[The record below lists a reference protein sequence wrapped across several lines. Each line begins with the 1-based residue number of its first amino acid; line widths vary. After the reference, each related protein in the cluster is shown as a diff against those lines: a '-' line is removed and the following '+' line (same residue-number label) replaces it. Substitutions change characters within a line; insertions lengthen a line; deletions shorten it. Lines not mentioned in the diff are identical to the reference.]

1 MKHFTH
7 KTTLHRKCR
16 SQLKKK
22 AIEQHLLNFPSSSLL
37 KQFCLS
43 LLFCLGLLTNSFAQE
58 TWTGAID
65 TDWTKNGNW
74 LDNTAPFN
82 GTIGGVLTIQGGA
95 PHEPTSN
102 VPATITAVQLVV
114 MSPFTIPST
123 STVEIDNTTGVGD
136 GVITSLSGANL
147 TVYGILN
154 VNNAHD
160 NGLEIGQDGTKLL
173 NLGTI
178 SVNNSNAAGL
188 FLTGSGSSVNNGNLT
203 INHSGTNGIFLI
215 DNAVP
220 FNSFDNQNCL
230 VINNS
235 GSDAINNKTFFEN
248 SNKLTIDIA
257 NGNGINNGGFF
268 TNDSLA
274 TLTINKVSGNG
285 ITTERVF
292 VNNGGNITIGNGN
305 LGDIGSNGINVA
317 AGVFVNNSTTSQG
330 GGIITVNGVAGSGL
344 NIAGILEN
352 GSIVAGDSLGIITID
367 NVNGNGINL
376 SGTFTNQAS
385 SKLAIGEN
393 GGNIRGFGVAGTG
406 TIMNANSTII
416 INGTAGSFD
425 LTSLVTNTGDCG
437 LLEITGPTDFM
448 GGLTNN
454 AIIISSAPANS
465 VTVAGGPFI
474 NNGIIIDPN
483 NSLGISDRATTPG
496 ITNDGGVIIIPDSMM
511 CYTDTIES
519 YLITGSTRIDTLPYL
534 PASTFTM
541 TTNPNAAVLDTA
553 NNRLV
558 LNAVQSLMNFNFDIL
573 FNGVSC
579 GVTGTTSLFFEN
591 LPNNFLACS
600 GNLQVT
606 LISDCQ
612 AILKPSDLLRGNIVC
627 NDGYKIGI
635 IGSTM
640 GDSLILDA
648 SQIGQTV
655 NVMVTNPLGNSCWS
669 SLTIEDK
676 TAPVCQDGRDTSYF
690 CGRSFDPLVINT
702 YPIVVDACGTV
713 TDTTYRDSIITLPDC
728 GVNPAD
734 IDTIRRIIRTWTFR
748 DASGNSTTCV
758 QNLYELKPTLDMVQF
773 PANLT
778 GASALSCEDG
788 SYFGRTGYPFVEFQG
803 DTILVNEI
811 CKFGID
817 TLDYVVNINCP
828 GEQRITRTWKVTD
841 WCAPLSTNPVRRIE
855 QLIDVVDTL
864 APTFTLV
871 NTAIITGNA
880 DHTCAA
886 NVVLP
891 AVTDIVD
898 GCSAPSDVSVT
909 IIGPSNTIF
918 ANGGTM
924 PNVPFGTHN
933 VIYIVADGCGN
944 ERRDTISVTV
954 NDILSPVAVGI
965 QASVT
970 LIDTEVITWVY
981 GSSFDGGS
989 HDNCGVDS
997 FLVRK
1002 SYVDTF
1008 ATKVGFSCA
1017 DIGLST
1023 IMIKVVDTAGNSNI
1037 AWTLVKVEDKLN
1049 KCMHDNDG
1057 ASNRCEDLNGDG
1069 DLTNDFTL
1077 ASNASIPL
1085 PDYLNP
1091 DDDGD
1096 GVLTIFENPDPN
1108 GDGDC
1113 SDAQDTDGDGI
1124 PDFKDIDDDNDGI
1137 WTVFEFISEDNDE
1150 ITVATA
1156 LDTNNDGVPNFLDK
1170 DDDGDSVFTIYEG
1183 ANPVNGN
1190 PTSSQDTDGDKIP
1203 DFLDDNDDGDGIATR
1218 FESPDANNDGNPD
1231 DAKNTDNTGAP
1242 DYLDPFQNFTSFA
1255 TVAGHIQNENG
1266 ELVESVNITMGG
1278 YEMVPEITGANGT
1291 FSFEEIPLNGDY
1303 RITPEKD
1310 MNYGNGITT
1319 FDIVLLS
1326 KHVLGLKPLDSP
1338 YKMIAADINHSGS
1351 ISAYDMVLLRQV
1363 ILGMKNDFP
1372 NNTSWRFIDADYEFF
1387 NPENPF
1393 IENYPEAYE
1402 ITNLAGDMMTL
1413 DFTAVKIGDLN
1424 NSASANQFMMAES
1437 RKTTTALNFEIA
1449 EQVKEMGEVVIV
1461 DFKSSNFQSIL
1472 GYQFEVDFDGNALA
1486 FEQLLIGDKMGFENF
1501 NLSMIE
1507 RGMITTSWNQAE
1519 AVNLAADEILF
1530 SLVFRAK
1537 ENLRISETIK
1547 IGSDITSAEAYTGME
1562 EVINVNLDIL
1572 TSTSSIAGFKLYQNK
1587 PNPFTGATVIGFD
1600 LPTAAATTMT
1610 IFDMS
1615 GKVVKVIAGEYEKG
1629 YNQIVIDGKAF
1640 NDYGMFYYQL
1650 ATQNGIETKKMIL
1663 LK

>member
-178 SVNNSNAAGL
+178 SVNNSNSAGL

-367 NVNGNGINL
+367 NVNGNGIDL

-465 VTVAGGPFI
+465 VTVAGGPFT
-474 NNGIIIDPN
+474 NNGIIVDPN
-483 NSLGISDRATTPG
+483 NSFGINRNNPVGVA
-496 ITNDGGVIIIPDSMM
+496 NDGGVIIIPDSMM
-511 CYTDTIES
+511 CYTDTIEQFM
-519 YLITGSTRIDTLPYL
+519 ITGSTRPDTLPYL
-534 PASTFTM
+534 PSLNFTM
-541 TTNPNAAVLDTA
+541 AANSNAAVLDTM
-553 NNRLV
+553 NNRLILDV
-558 LNAVQSLMNFNFDIL
+558 VQSLMNYNFDIL
-573 FNGVSC
+573 QNGVSC
-579 GVTGTTSLFFEN
+579 GITGTTSLSFEN
-591 LPNNFLACS
+591 LPNTFLACS

-606 LISDCQ
+606 LINDCQ
-612 AILKPSDLLRGNIVC
+612 ATLRPSDLLQNNLVC

-635 IGSTM
+635 IGGTM
-640 GDSLILDA
+640 GDSLLLNA
-648 SQIGQTV
+648 SHIGQTV
-655 NVMVTNPLGNSCWS
+655 NVMVTSPLGNSCWT
-669 SLTIEDK
+669 SLAIEDK
-676 TAPVCQDGRDTSYF
+676 TGPVCQDTRDTTFF
-690 CGRSFDPLVINT
+690 CGQAYDPASINV
-702 YPIVVDACGTV
+702 YPIVVDACSAIV
-713 TDTTYRDSIITLPDC
+713 
-728 GVNPAD
+728 
-734 IDTIRRIIRTWTFR
+734 DTITQDNFTSNFSNCGSNIDDPDTLRHIQRTWIFT
-748 DASGNSTTCV
+748 DASGNSTSCV
-758 QNLYELKPTLDMVQF
+758 QNIYELKPTLEMVQF
-773 PANLT
+773 PDSLIGAN
-778 GASALSCEDG
+778 ALSCGVSLTEDNVG
-788 SYFGRTGYPFVEFQG
+788 APYVVVGNN
-803 DTILVNEI
+803 DTILVRTI
-811 CKFGID
+811 CRFGVDFEENII
-817 TLDYVVNINCP
+817 NINSSDK
-828 GEQRITRTWKVTD
+828 QRISRTWFVTD
-841 WCAPLSTNPVRRIE
+841 WCNSNNGNRIAIGQ
-855 QLIDVVDTL
+855 QLIEVVDNQV
-864 APTFTLV
+864 PTFTPP
-871 NTAIITGNA
+871 TASSVVINGTANHNCAVDVVVPPLANLA
-880 DHTCAA
+880 DNCAA
-886 NVVLP
+886 TNDL
-891 AVTDIVD
+891 T
-898 GCSAPSDVSVT
+898 VT
-909 IIGPSNTIF
+909 ITGPSNTIF
-918 ANGGTM
+918 GNGGTM
-924 PNVPFGTHN
+924 PSVPFGTHN
-933 VIYIVADGCGN
+933 IIYIVEDPSGN
-944 ERRDTISVTV
+944 RTNDTIAITV
-954 NDILSPVAVGI
+954 DDVLPPVAI
-965 QASVT
+965 AQEIAVT
-970 LIDTEVITWVY
+970 LIDSIALTWVY
-981 GSSFDGGS
+981 ATSIDGGS
-989 HDNCGVDS
+989 HDNCGIDS
-997 FLVRK
+997 ILARK
-1002 SYVDTF
+1002 SDVDTF
-1008 ATKVGFSCA
+1008 STAIAFTCS
-1017 DIGLST
+1017 DIGTDT
-1023 IMIKVVDTAGNSNI
+1023 IVLKIVDTAGNASFSWSEI
-1037 AWTLVKVEDKLN
+1037 IIEDKLN
-1049 KCMHDNDG
+1049 KCPVG
-1057 ASNRCEDLNGDG
+1057 KEEEPIISLTGDEEG
-1069 DLTNDFTL
+1069 D
-1077 ASNASIPL
+1077 
-1085 PDYLNP
+1085 
-1091 DDDGD
+1091 
-1096 GVLTIFENPDPN
+1096 
-1108 GDGDC
+1108 
-1113 SDAQDTDGDGI
+1113 
-1124 PDFKDIDDDNDGI
+1124 
-1137 WTVFEFISEDNDE
+1137 DE
-1150 ITVATA
+1150 KETT
-1156 LDTNNDGVPNFLDK
+1156 
-1170 DDDGDSVFTIYEG
+1170 
-1183 ANPVNGN
+1183 
-1190 PTSSQDTDGDKIP
+1190 
-1203 DFLDDNDDGDGIATR
+1203 
-1218 FESPDANNDGNPD
+1218 
-1231 DAKNTDNTGAP
+1231 
-1242 DYLDPFQNFTSFA
+1242 TSFA

-1372 NNTSWRFIDADYEFF
+1372 NNTSWRFIDANYEFF

-1437 RKTTTALNFEIA
+1437 RNTTTALNFQIA
-1449 EQVKEMGEVVIV
+1449 EQVKEMGEVVTV

-1537 ENLRISETIK
+1537 ENLRMSETIK

-1572 TSTSSIAGFKLYQNK
+1572 PSTPNITGFKLYQNK